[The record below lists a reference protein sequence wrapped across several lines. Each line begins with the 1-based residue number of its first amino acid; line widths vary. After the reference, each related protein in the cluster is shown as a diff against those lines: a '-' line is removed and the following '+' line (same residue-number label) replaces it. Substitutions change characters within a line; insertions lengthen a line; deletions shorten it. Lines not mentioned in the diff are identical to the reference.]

1 MKFTDFRTFSERY
14 SKTLES
20 VLAYL
25 SNEMSANFRDLIL
38 GLKRLDFKNNFNSF
52 KVSVEIP
59 AGEEIAI
66 PNQIKNGIPDQRL
79 IIRGNEA
86 SLSVCDGDAE
96 WTQSFVFLKN
106 THATD
111 TALLT
116 VIFLRS
122 EP

>member
-66 PNQIKNGIPDQRL
+66 PNQIKNGIPDQ
-79 IIRGNEA
+79 
-86 SLSVCDGDAE
+86 D
-96 WTQSFVFLKN
+96 
-106 THATD
+106 
-111 TALLT
+111 
-116 VIFLRS
+116 
-122 EP
+122 